1 MNAISNAVTVLIEIH
16 AKEGREQEA
25 RDALLHAI
33 STSEKPGMVGSR
45 EYDDINDPGAFY
57 AIQEW
62 ENVEA
67 FHQHM
72 QDAADSGMAEATSM
86 LREPPRTTILRTAN

>member
-1 MNAISNAVTVLIEIH
+1 MSATPDAVTVLIEIH
-16 AKEGREQEA
+16 AKEGWEQEA

-33 STSEKPGMVGSR
+33 STSEKPGMVDSR
-45 EYDDINDPGAFY
+45 EFDDINDPGAFY

-62 ENVEA
+62 ENMEA

-72 QDAADSGMAEATSM
+72 QDAADTGMAEATSM
-86 LREPPRTTILRTAN
+86 LREAPRTTILRNVK